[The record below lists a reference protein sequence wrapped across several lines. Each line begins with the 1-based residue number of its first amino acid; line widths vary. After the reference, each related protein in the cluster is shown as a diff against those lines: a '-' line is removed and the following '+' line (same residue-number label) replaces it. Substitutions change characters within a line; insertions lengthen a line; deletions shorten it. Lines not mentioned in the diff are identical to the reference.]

1 MLNNMLAPFL
11 QPKHP
16 VIMHQ
21 VLACKSLCWSILER
35 AILDIFG
42 IAAVE
47 QHIRRD
53 AITWLLQDDSEPY
66 SYKWICEQLELN
78 PIKTRQIIAEI
89 KPRSICPASKQAAT
103 DYIWHQLQ
111 YYDGMQVHT
120 RLGRIR

>member
-1 MLNNMLAPFL
+1 MNNMLAPFA
-11 QPKHP
+11 PSKHP
-16 VIMHQ
+16 VIMYQ

-47 QHIRRD
+47 QHVKRD
-53 AITWLLQDDSEPY
+53 AITWLLQDDLDPF

-78 PIKTRQIIAEI
+78 PIKTRQIIAQI
-89 KPRSICPASKQAAT
+89 KPRSICPASKQAAI

-120 RLGRIR
+120 KNARVK